1 MNLKFDIL
9 DLIII
14 AIIGFI
20 AGAIRSTSFPPNQR
34 NPKLGELSQQSL
46 PSSEA
51 RFCRQESGF
60 FEINAGEVGVCPT
73 QNSPVL
79 SGQLIRRLKND
90 TIQQGFA

>member
-20 AGAIRSTSFPPNQR
+20 AGAFLTSLGAIRSTSFPPNQR
-34 NPKLGELSQQSL
+34 NPKLGELSQQSS

-60 FEINAGEVGVCPT
+60 FEGNADTGEVITSRPPEK
-73 QNSPVL
+73 SL
-79 SGQLIRRLKND
+79 SSRLIRK
-90 TIQQGFA
+90 